1 MYFDAHLHLIN
12 EQELIQAYQK
22 NIKGFILNATK
33 EDDWEKIISLS
44 KKHPFIY
51 GAIGIH
57 PWFIDSISHNWE
69 KEMELYLKNNPS
81 LMIGEIGLDGLKKD
95 IKKQEEI
102 FLKSL
107 YLAKKYQRIVHI
119 HSVKSWDKMLPI
131 LQNFSDLTFLFHR
144 FNAPKEIIQE
154 LKKYNAW
161 FSVNS
166 KKNIELLPTNKVLSE
181 TDCDSMDYNADK
193 LISLVDNFKLSAQQ
207 IEENFYDFI
216 KNLGEINDSK

>member
-95 IKKQEEI
+95 IKKQLTI
-102 FLKSL
+102 LYYTKLLIYLSRNQLLAYFQTKLKM
-107 YLAKKYQRIVHI
+107 Q
-119 HSVKSWDKMLPI
+119 M
-131 LQNFSDLTFLFHR
+131 
-144 FNAPKEIIQE
+144 
-154 LKKYNAW
+154 
-161 FSVNS
+161 
-166 KKNIELLPTNKVLSE
+166 NI
-181 TDCDSMDYNADK
+181 
-193 LISLVDNFKLSAQQ
+193 
-207 IEENFYDFI
+207 
-216 KNLGEINDSK
+216 

>member
-12 EQELIQAYQK
+12 EQELIMAQQK
-22 NIKGFILNATK
+22 NINGFILNATN
-33 EDDWEKIISLS
+33 EDEWEQIISLS
-44 KKHPFIY
+44 QKHSFIY

-69 KEMELYLKNNPS
+69 EKMDLYLKNNPS
-81 LMIGEIGLDGLKKD
+81 LMIGEIGLDGLKND

-107 YLAKKYQRIVHI
+107 HLSKKYQRIVHI
-119 HSVKSWDKMLPI
+119 HSVKVWDKMLPI

-166 KKNIELLPTNKVLSE
+166 QKNIELLPINKVLTE
-181 TDCDSMDYNADK
+181 TDCDTMDYNADK
-193 LISLVDNFKLSAQQ
+193 LISLVNNFELSAQQ
-207 IEENFYDFI
+207 IEENF
-216 KNLGEINDSK
+216 